1 MKNDIEHKLAGL
13 KYIPQVKICGLT
25 KIDDAVQCASLGAD
39 AVGLVF
45 YPKSPRYVTEA
56 LAREICLALPK
67 GIKRVGVFV
76 DETFASIM
84 RKVERCGI
92 NAVQLHGN
100 EPPGLVTGLRR
111 ENLTVI
117 KALFLQ
123 KKPALEDAVNYNA
136 SAFLAECGKGALPG
150 GNALSWDWEKAK
162 MISEKY
168 PLILAG
174 GLTPENVSQAV
185 SLCLPD
191 AVDVS
196 SGVESAPGIK
206 DIEKVKLFISRVSAC
221 SLAKRPGRIF

>member
-1 MKNDIEHKLAGL
+1 MNQNKLAAC
-13 KYIPQVKICGLT
+13 KTRNSPEIKICGIT
-25 KIDDAVQCASLGAD
+25 GVKDALSCASLGAD
-39 AVGLVF
+39 AIGLVF
-45 YPKSPRYVTEA
+45 HPKSPRFVTDDR
-56 LAREICLALPK
+56 AREICLALPK
-67 GIKRVGVFV
+67 GIKAVGVFV

-92 NAVQLHGN
+92 NTVQLHGN
-100 EPPGLVTGLRR
+100 ESPELVTCLRR
-111 ENLTVI
+111 ENLIVI
-117 KALFLQ
+117 KALFLE
-123 KKPALEDAVNYNA
+123 KKPTLEDAANYEA
-136 SAFLAECGKGALPG
+136 SAFLTECGKGALPG

-162 MISEKY
+162 MISGKY

-206 DIEKVKLFISRVSAC
+206 DIEKVKLFISMVSAC